1 MNTLTVYEYD
11 VLVESSGQRASGST
25 KLVPKSLFQWLQTEA
40 VRLSESGENAWLRLS
55 QRHGRPA
62 VRLMNYVGVI
72 RSPDGFQLEVLPKIG
87 KTAPQPE
94 QVRALL
100 IEMLRCLA
108 GFRFIKTDRAA
119 LATAK
124 MPLLEVF
131 ISEFLS
137 AMEHLV
143 KRGVRSDYVQQQD
156 NLQALRGKLL
166 ISQHLQANLV
176 RKDRFYTEH
185 EEFTPDRP
193 VNRLLHLALLRVM
206 SWSLNSNN
214 QKRARELSFIF
225 SNIPLPSSQQ
235 ADLQR
240 MRVDRGMEHY
250 RQAVAWMRLILGDM
264 SPLTGAGKHSAFS
277 LLFPMEAVFEAYVG
291 KHLSRQLRE
300 PYCLRTQARSFS
312 LVKHRGKN
320 WFRLKPDFLVDKNA
334 RTEFVLDTK
343 WKLLDSALDNGSN
356 KYGLSQG
363 DFYQLFAY
371 GENYLKGQGDVVLI
385 YPKTDTFQNAL
396 PVFEFSSSLDLRL
409 WVLPFCLMTRRL
421 VLPEHGPLSDFASTA
436 LFLYR

>member
-11 VLVESSGQRASGST
+11 VLVENTGQPASGST
-25 KLVPKSLFQWLQTEA
+25 KRVPKNLFQWLQTEA
-40 VRLSESGENAWLRLS
+40 VRLSENGEKAWLRLS

-62 VRLMNYVGVI
+62 VRLMSYVGVI

-94 QVRALL
+94 QARALL
-100 IEMLRCLA
+100 LEMLRCLA
-108 GFRFIKTDRAA
+108 GFRFIQTDRAA

-124 MPLLEVF
+124 IPLLEVF
-131 ISEFLS
+131 VGEFLS

-156 NLQALRGKLL
+156 SLHALRGKLL
-166 ISQHLQANLV
+166 ISQHLRANLV

-185 EEFTPDRP
+185 EEYTLDRP

-206 SWSLNSNN
+206 SWSLNTNN

-225 SNIPLPSSQQ
+225 SNVPLPSSQQ

-240 MRVDRGMEHY
+240 MRVGRGMEHY
-250 RQAVAWMRLILGDM
+250 RQAVAWMRLILNEQ
-264 SPLTGAGKHSAFS
+264 SPLTGIGQCSAFS

-300 PYCLRTQARSFS
+300 PYRLRTQARSFS
-312 LVKHRGKN
+312 LVKHREKN

-334 RTEFVLDTK
+334 TTELVLDTK
-343 WKLLDSALDNGSN
+343 WKLLDSALDDGSN

-371 GENYLKGQGDVVLI
+371 GENYLNGQGDVVLI

-396 PVFEFSSSLDLRL
+396 PVFEFSSSPNLKL

-421 VLPEHGPLSDFASTA
+421 ILPECGCLLTGGSAFC
-436 LFLYR
+436 

>member
-1 MNTLTVYEYD
+1 MNTSTVYEYD
-11 VLVESSGQRASGST
+11 VLVENTGQLISGST
-25 KLVPKSLFQWLQTEA
+25 KHIPKSLFNWLQAEA
-40 VRLSESGENAWLRLS
+40 VRLSDSGEKAWLRLS

-94 QVRALL
+94 QTRALL

-108 GFRFIKTDRAA
+108 GFRFIQTERAT

-143 KRGVRSDYVQQQD
+143 KRGVRSDYVQQHD

-166 ISQHLQANLV
+166 ITQHLRANLV

-185 EEFTPDRP
+185 DEYTLDRP

-206 SWSLNSNN
+206 GWSLNKNN
-214 QKRARELSFIF
+214 QKRARELSFFF
-225 SNIPLPSSQQ
+225 SNVPMPSSLQS
-235 ADLQR
+235 DLQR

-250 RQAVAWMRLILGDM
+250 HEAVAWMRLIISDM
-264 SPLTGAGKHSAFS
+264 SPLTGLGQHSAFS

-300 PYCLRTQARSFS
+300 PYRFRTQARTFS
-312 LVKHRGKN
+312 LVKHQEKN
-320 WFRLKPDFLVDKNA
+320 WFQLRPDFIVEKKTG
-334 RTEFVLDTK
+334 TELVLDTK
-343 WKLLDSALDNGSN
+343 WKLLDSALNDGSN
-356 KYGLSQG
+356 KYGLSQD

-371 GENYLKGQGDVVLI
+371 GENYLNGRGNVVLI
-385 YPKTDTFQNAL
+385 YPKVDTFQNAL
-396 PVFEFSSSLDLRL
+396 PVFEFSSSPDLRL
-409 WVLPFCLMTRRL
+409 WVLPFCLSTKRL
-421 VLPEHGPLSDFASTA
+421 VLPNCGGLDNWFFCE
-436 LFLYR
+436 

>member
-11 VLVESSGQRASGST
+11 VLVENTGHPTSVST

-40 VRLSESGENAWLRLS
+40 VRLSENGEKAWLRLS

-62 VRLMNYVGVI
+62 VRLMSYVGVI
-72 RSPDGFQLEVLPKIG
+72 RSPDGFQLEILPKIG
-87 KTAPQPE
+87 QTASQPE
-94 QVRALL
+94 QTRALL
-100 IEMLRCLA
+100 LEMLRCLA

-124 MPLLEVF
+124 IPLLEVF

-137 AMEHLV
+137 ALEHLV

-193 VNRLLHLALLRVM
+193 VNRLLHLALLRAM

-225 SNIPLPSSQQ
+225 SNVPLPSSQQ

-264 SPLTGAGKHSAFS
+264 SPLTGMGQHSAFS

-300 PYCLRTQARSFS
+300 PYRCRMQARSFS
-312 LVKHRGKN
+312 LVKHQGKN
-320 WFRLKPDFLVDKNA
+320 WFQLKPDFLVVERASIKL
-334 RTEFVLDTK
+334 VLDTK
-343 WKLLDSALDNGSN
+343 WKLLDSTLNDGSN

-371 GENYLKGQGDVVLI
+371 GENYLNGQGDVVLI

-396 PVFEFSSSLDLRL
+396 PVFEFSSSPNLKL
-409 WVLPFCLMTRRL
+409 WALPFCLRTRRL
-421 VLPEHGPLSDFASTA
+421 ILPESGKLSDFAS
-436 LFLYR
+436 FFI